1 MIPPRSPIRPL
12 ETQMATSKI
21 RKGKKAEPQGA
32 AVVPQRGS
40 STTNLLIAILV
51 ATALA
56 AAALILG
63 SRQTR
68 EHHDACIAAH
78 GTPTYDHDGFRCM
91 RDGAEIEVSP

>member
-1 MIPPRSPIRPL
+1 MDV
-12 ETQMATSKI
+12 AT
-21 RKGKKAEPQGA
+21 RKKKAEPQGL
-32 AVVPQRGS
+32 AVVPQRGI

-51 ATALA
+51 AIALA
-56 AAALILG
+56 AAALIVG

-91 RDGAEIEVSP
+91 RDGRQIEVTP